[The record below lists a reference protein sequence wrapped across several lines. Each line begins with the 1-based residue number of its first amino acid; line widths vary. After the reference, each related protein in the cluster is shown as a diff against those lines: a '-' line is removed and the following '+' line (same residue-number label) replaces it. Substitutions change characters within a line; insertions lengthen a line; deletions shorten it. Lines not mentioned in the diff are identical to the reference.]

1 MPVVG
6 WEAVISSFADILF
19 QSANVTMNSWFYI
32 FCFKERWFLSVIVF
46 LYHFQWLFQLL
57 TLIVLGDIILCPLC
71 YIWQQ
76 FVLMIPFVIY
86 FLYTGEKIVFIA
98 HRFSKYISL
107 VSITRVKTL
116 LHDSSWW
123 CKQMTVKL
131 PEINDFSC
139 SQSRGTDW
147 KFFLKK
153 KRVFI
158 IFSAPCKVTFCLLT
172 IIFSYLHYSDY
183 MFIRGG
189 SDSQCYT
196 NRTHSKDGMAASA
209 TRAATATNAVTELQ
223 QLNLPWGL

>member
-1 MPVVG
+1 
-6 WEAVISSFADILF
+6 
-19 QSANVTMNSWFYI
+19 
-32 FCFKERWFLSVIVF
+32 
-46 LYHFQWLFQLL
+46 
-57 TLIVLGDIILCPLC
+57 
-71 YIWQQ
+71 
-76 FVLMIPFVIY
+76 MIPFVIY

-153 KRVFI
+153 KEREYLSFFLHHV
-158 IFSAPCKVTFCLLT
+158 KLL
-172 IIFSYLHYSDY
+172 FVYS
-183 MFIRGG
+183 
-189 SDSQCYT
+189 
-196 NRTHSKDGMAASA
+196 
-209 TRAATATNAVTELQ
+209 L
-223 QLNLPWGL
+223 